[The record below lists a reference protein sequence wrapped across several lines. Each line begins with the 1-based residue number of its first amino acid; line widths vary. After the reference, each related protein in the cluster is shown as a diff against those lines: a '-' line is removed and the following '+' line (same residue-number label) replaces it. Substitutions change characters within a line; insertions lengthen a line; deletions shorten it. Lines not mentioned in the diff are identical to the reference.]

1 MLATAPLSNA
11 TAPPAAKA
19 AAAQAGLKA
28 LAALSRIWEAMSAE
42 LILSAQ
48 STVRSYLPHN

>member
-1 MLATAPLSNA
+1 MLAIVPLSNA
-11 TAPPAAKA
+11 TATSAAKA
-19 AAAQAGLKA
+19 EAAKAGLTA
-28 LAALSRIWEAMSAE
+28 LAALSRVWEAMSAE